1 MRYECNRNDTKMRKM
16 LGNYGNIKNIFLLF
30 LLPLERIGA
39 KMVLRY
45 LYLEGVRR
53 LQAADNELGGK

>member
-1 MRYECNRNDTKMRKM
+1 MKKI
-16 LGNYGNIKNIFLLF
+16 LGNYGNIKNFFLLF
-30 LLPLERIGA
+30 LLPLEKIGA